1 MGIKMLSVLMLSRLR
16 PALRV
21 VPCVATALLI
31 LAAGC
36 EKVPLLAPSG
46 STITIISPVTA
57 LPVNG
62 TAQIVAQVIE
72 PSGTPPHS
80 GTQVTFTTTLGTVQR
95 ENVETDTNGQAVT
108 TFRAGGSN
116 GTATISA
123 VSGGAG
129 ATGSASAKIAVGTAA
144 V

>member
-46 STITIISPVTA
+46 STITLTSPVTA

-62 TAQIVAQVIE
+62 TARIYAQVIE

-80 GTQVTFTTTLGTVQR
+80 GTQVTFTTTLGTIQPA
-95 ENVETDTNGQAVT
+95 NAETDTNGQVAVT
-108 TFRAGGSN
+108 FSAGNSN
-116 GTATISA
+116 GTAVITAI
-123 VSGGAG
+123 SGG
-129 ATGSASAKIAVGTAA
+129 
-144 V
+144 